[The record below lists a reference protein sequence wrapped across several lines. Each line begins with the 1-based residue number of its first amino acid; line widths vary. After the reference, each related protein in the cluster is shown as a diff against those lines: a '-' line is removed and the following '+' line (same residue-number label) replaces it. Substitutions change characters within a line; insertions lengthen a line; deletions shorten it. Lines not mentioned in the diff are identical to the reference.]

1 MPVQDWFVSLGYFA
15 IGAGA
20 LTTGSVWL
28 AKRIVS
34 QLLER
39 DLRSFEVELKHHSD
53 TELARLN
60 ADLRVAAFERE
71 TQFSNLHERR
81 AEFIADLYDKLQ
93 YFYRTIAPLTLAIRF
108 AGQRSDEDTLK
119 DAHKIFQEAVNLY
132 SSRKIYFPP
141 DLCVRIEEFFKLA
154 HDAEQNLF
162 FFSMKPE
169 VVSPGQKRAE
179 MHEKAWE
186 TINKAIPP
194 VLEALASQ
202 FREMLGDKKLPVGEQ
217 E

>member
-20 LTTGSVWL
+20 LTWL

-39 DLRSFEVELKHHSD
+39 DLRSFEVELKHRSD

-81 AEFIADLYDKLQ
+81 KERMNAMNERL
-93 YFYRTIAPLTLAIRF
+93 PLFSPPL
-108 AGQRSDEDTLK
+108 
-119 DAHKIFQEAVNLY
+119 FQ
-132 SSRKIYFPP
+132 
-141 DLCVRIEEFFKLA
+141 VR
-154 HDAEQNLF
+154 
-162 FFSMKPE
+162 
-169 VVSPGQKRAE
+169 G
-179 MHEKAWE
+179 
-186 TINKAIPP
+186 
-194 VLEALASQ
+194 
-202 FREMLGDKKLPVGEQ
+202 
-217 E
+217 